1 MMQRHV
7 FDGTTR
13 VSQKNLEEL
22 PVMRWMPPTIGA
34 GGKLIQA
41 EPRAESTLKQAV
53 EQNVSRQ
60 EDAGASAPQ
69 KPGKTSGAD
78 TMHSYDQAREEG
90 LLSGRQEGLEKGL
103 EEGRRQGH
111 ERGLQQGLEEGRK
124 QGLDKG
130 YREGLQKADTE
141 LRQTLK
147 TLNGMMT
154 QLSHAIN
161 EQDYQLEKALL
172 DLSREIARNVVQ
184 RELMIDSSHI
194 MAIVR
199 QALATLPPSRDNVRI
214 LVNPADQPLVQQA
227 AEEGGENWRVV
238 ANQHVARG
246 GCRVET
252 DQSAVD
258 FTTGER
264 FSQVIEQIVQRHFA
278 DNDGAADGDAEEAFE
293 EAPQPLVKAPRDS
306 RNAQNKPGLADEA
319 AALADVSADDEDSK
333 NAQANRTP
341 ADDQK
346 RDLS

>member
-1 MMQRHV
+1 MQRHV

-41 EPRAESTLKQAV
+41 EPRAESPLRQAV
-53 EQNVSRQ
+53 GQNTAHSV
-60 EDAGASAPQ
+60 DADAPNPQ
-69 KPGKTSGAD
+69 KSAQISTAD
-78 TMHSYDQAREEG
+78 SMQSYEEAREEG
-90 LLSGRQEGLEKGL
+90 LLSGRKEGLEKGL

-111 ERGLQQGLEEGRK
+111 ERGLQQGLEEGIK
-124 QGLDKG
+124 QGNEKG
-130 YREGLQKADTE
+130 YREGLQKADAE
-141 LRQTLK
+141 LKQSLK

-184 RELMIDSSHI
+184 RELLIDSSHI
-194 MAIVR
+194 MKIVK

-214 LVNPADQPLVQQA
+214 LVNPADHPLVQQSA
-227 AEEGGENWRVV
+227 DEGGENWRVV

-258 FTTGER
+258 FTTSER
-264 FSQVIEQIVQRHFA
+264 FAQVIEQIVQRQFA
-278 DNDGAADGDAEEAFE
+278 DHDAGPDAATEDDFE
-293 EAPQPLVKAPRDS
+293 EAPEPVVKAPRETKAAVVKRS
-306 RNAQNKPGLADEA
+306 LAEEA
-319 AALADVSADDEDSK
+319 AALAGDDADQPVGDKRQEDEPGEQGKS
-333 NAQANRTP
+333 
-341 ADDQK
+341 
-346 RDLS
+346 

>member
-1 MMQRHV
+1 MQRHV

-13 VSQKNLEEL
+13 VSQKDLEDL

-41 EPRAESTLKQAV
+41 EPRADSTLKQAV
-53 EQNVSRQ
+53 EQNAARQ
-60 EDAGASAPQ
+60 DHSGVQAQQKPAQASA
-69 KPGKTSGAD
+69 TEN
-78 TMHSYDQAREEG
+78 MHSYDQAREEG
-90 LLSGRQEGLEKGL
+90 LLSGRQEGREQGL
-103 EEGRRQGH
+103 EEGRRQGY
-111 ERGLQQGLEEGRK
+111 ERGLEQGMEEGRK

-130 YREGLQKADTE
+130 YREGLQKADSE

-194 MAIVR
+194 MTIVR

-214 LVNPADQPLVQQA
+214 LINPADQAIVQKA

-258 FTTGER
+258 FTTSER
-264 FSQVIEQIVQRHFA
+264 FSQVIEQIVQRQFA
-278 DNDGAADGDAEEAFE
+278 DIDNDAGDALADAFE
-293 EAPQPLVKAPRDS
+293 EAPQPLVKAS
-306 RNAQNKPGLADEA
+306 RHSQVAVDKPGLAEQASALTDENA
-319 AALADVSADDEDSK
+319 ATASGGGVEKDPALEDEH
-333 NAQANRTP
+333 
-341 ADDQK
+341 DQEK
-346 RDLS
+346 P

>member
-1 MMQRHV
+1 MQRHV
-7 FDGTTR
+7 FDGSTR

-41 EPRAESTLKQAV
+41 EPRAESPLRQAV
-53 EQNVSRQ
+53 GQSTARA
-60 EDAGASAPQ
+60 EDGSQQHPPAMTAGDSIAA
-69 KPGKTSGAD
+69 
-78 TMHSYDQAREEG
+78 YDQAREEG
-90 LLSGRQEGLEKGL
+90 MLAGRQEGLQKGL

-111 ERGLQQGLEEGRK
+111 ERGLQQGLEEGRL
-124 QGLDKG
+124 QGSEQG
-130 YREGLQKADTE
+130 YQAGLQKADAE

-147 TLNGMMT
+147 TLNSMMT

-184 RELMIDSSHI
+184 RELLIDSSHI
-194 MAIVR
+194 MKIVK

-227 AEEGGENWRVV
+227 ADEGGENWRVV

-258 FTTGER
+258 FTTSER
-264 FSQVIEQIVQRHFA
+264 FAQVIEQIVQRQFA
-278 DNDGAADGDAEEAFE
+278 DDDELTDETFE
-293 EAPQPLVKAPRDS
+293 EAPEPVVKAPREARPS
-306 RNAQNKPGLADEA
+306 ANKRSLADEA
-319 AALADVSADDEDSK
+319 AVLAGDESVGD
-333 NAQANRTP
+333 TEP
-341 ADDQK
+341 PTHDQDGDK
-346 RDLS
+346 P

>member
-41 EPRAESTLKQAV
+41 EPRADSTLKQAV
-53 EQNVSRQ
+53 EQNAARHDDS
-60 EDAGASAPQ
+60 GAQAQQ
-69 KPGKTSGAD
+69 KPAKASTAENMQ
-78 TMHSYDQAREEG
+78 TYDQAREEG

-130 YREGLQKADTE
+130 YREGLQKADSE
-141 LRQTLK
+141 LRQSLK

-194 MAIVR
+194 MTIVR

-214 LVNPADQPLVQQA
+214 LINPADQAIVQQA
-227 AEEGGENWRVV
+227 ADEGGENWRVV

-264 FSQVIEQIVQRHFA
+264 FSQVIEQIVQRQFA
-278 DNDGAADGDAEEAFE
+278 DTNNGQDDEADEAFE
-293 EAPQPLVKAPRDS
+293 EAPEPLVKAS
-306 RNAQNKPGLADEA
+306 RHSQAAVSKPGLADQA
-319 AALADVSADDEDSK
+319 AALADTNAGDADKDRAHT
-333 NAQANRTP
+333 NP
-341 ADDQK
+341 ASDDKQNQEQP
-346 RDLS
+346 

>member
-41 EPRAESTLKQAV
+41 EPRSESPLRQAV
-53 EQNVSRQ
+53 GQTAARSDEAGSTNQQ
-60 EDAGASAPQ
+60 GAGAAS
-69 KPGKTSGAD
+69 TAD
-78 TMHSYDQAREEG
+78 SMQSYDQAREEG

-111 ERGLQQGLEEGRK
+111 ERGLQKGLDEGRE
-124 QGLDKG
+124 QGHEKG
-130 YREGLQKADTE
+130 YQEGLQKADDE

-184 RELMIDSSHI
+184 RELLIDSSHI
-194 MAIVR
+194 MKIVK

-214 LVNPADQPLVQQA
+214 LVNPADHPLVQQSA
-227 AEEGGENWRVV
+227 DEGGENWRVV
-238 ANQHVARG
+238 ANQHIARG

-258 FTTGER
+258 FTTSER
-264 FSQVIEQIVQRHFA
+264 FAQVIEQIVQRQFA
-278 DNDGAADGDAEEAFE
+278 DHDTASDAATAGDFE
-293 EAPQPLVKAPRDS
+293 EAPEPVVKAPREAKAAVVKRS
-306 RNAQNKPGLADEA
+306 LAEKA
-319 AALADVSADDEDSK
+319 AALAGEDADHPVGDKRQEDEPREPDKS
-333 NAQANRTP
+333 
-341 ADDQK
+341 
-346 RDLS
+346 

>member
-1 MMQRHV
+1 MQRHV

-13 VSQKNLEEL
+13 VSQRTLEEL

-41 EPRAESTLKQAV
+41 EPRAESTLRQAV
-53 EQNVSRQ
+53 EQNSGRQ
-60 EDAGASAPQ
+60 DDAGGQFQPRSAPV
-69 KPGKTSGAD
+69 PAAD
-78 TMHSYDQAREEG
+78 SMQSYDQAREEG

-111 ERGLQQGLEEGRK
+111 ERGLQQGLEEGRT
-124 QGLDKG
+124 QGLEQG
-130 YREGLQKADTE
+130 YKEGLQQADTE

-147 TLNGMMT
+147 TLNSVMT

-172 DLSREIARNVVQ
+172 DLSREIARQVVQ

-238 ANQHVARG
+238 ANQHVAPG

-258 FTTGER
+258 FTTSER
-264 FSQVIEQIVQRHFA
+264 FSQVIEQIVQRQFA
-278 DNDGAADGDAEEAFE
+278 EQTSADGDDAEEAFE
-293 EAPQPLVKAPRDS
+293 AAPEPLVKKS
-306 RNAQNKPGLADEA
+306 RHAQAVASKPGLADQA
-319 AALADVSADDEDSK
+319 AALAEDDADKAGSAGAEVLPASTD
-333 NAQANRTP
+333 AQQEQP
-341 ADDQK
+341 
-346 RDLS
+346 

>member
-7 FDGTTR
+7 FDGSTR
-13 VSQKNLEEL
+13 VSQKSLEEV
-22 PVMRWMPPTIGA
+22 PVMRWVPPTIGA

-41 EPRAESTLKQAV
+41 EPRLDSPLRQAVGQTASASDETDSPNTPARAGSTAVDSAES
-53 EQNVSRQ
+53 
-60 EDAGASAPQ
+60 
-69 KPGKTSGAD
+69 
-78 TMHSYDQAREEG
+78 YDKAREEG

-103 EEGRRQGH
+103 EEGRRQGQ

-124 QGLDKG
+124 QGADQG
-130 YREGLQKADTE
+130 YKEGLQKADAE

-147 TLNGMMT
+147 TLNGILT
-154 QLSHAIN
+154 QLSHAVN

-194 MAIVR
+194 MKIVR

-227 AEEGGENWRVV
+227 ADEGGENWRVV
-238 ANQHVARG
+238 ANQHIGRG

-258 FTTGER
+258 FTTSER
-264 FSQVIEQIVQRHFA
+264 FSQVIEQIVQRQFA
-278 DNDGAADGDAEEAFE
+278 DDDAASDVPAGENFE
-293 EAPQPLVKAPRDS
+293 EAPEPVVKAARETRPASEKRS
-306 RNAQNKPGLADEA
+306 LAEEA
-319 AALADVSADDEDSK
+319 AAISDADTATESPENSQSATPGDEGKS
-333 NAQANRTP
+333 
-341 ADDQK
+341 
-346 RDLS
+346 

>member
-1 MMQRHV
+1 MMQRHI

-22 PVMRWMPPTIGA
+22 PVMRWMPPTISA

-41 EPRAESTLKQAV
+41 EPRPDSPLRQAV
-53 EQNVSRQ
+53 EQTTARSD
-60 EDAGASAPQ
+60 ETGAAPAQ
-69 KPGKTSGAD
+69 IRDSTSTAD
-78 TMHSYDQAREEG
+78 SMQAYEQAREEG
-90 LLSGRQEGLEKGL
+90 LLSGRQEGLQKGL

-124 QGLDKG
+124 QGSDKG
-130 YREGLQKADTE
+130 YREGTQKAEAE
-141 LRQTLK
+141 LRQALK

-184 RELMIDSSHI
+184 RELLIDSSHI
-194 MAIVR
+194 MKIVR

-214 LVNPADQPLVQQA
+214 LINPADQPLVQQA
-227 AEEGGENWRVV
+227 ADEGGENWRVV
-238 ANQHVARG
+238 ANQHIDRG

-264 FSQVIEQIVQRHFA
+264 FAQVIEQIVQRQFA
-278 DNDGAADGDAEEAFE
+278 DDDTATDVPAGEAFE
-293 EAPQPLVKAPRDS
+293 EAPEPVVKAPRETQKAAAKRS
-306 RNAQNKPGLADEA
+306 LAEEA
-319 AALADVSADDEDSK
+319 AALVDDDAGSDANQQPPTEDK
-333 NAQANRTP
+333 P
-341 ADDQK
+341 
-346 RDLS
+346 

>member
-1 MMQRHV
+1 
-7 FDGTTR
+7 
-13 VSQKNLEEL
+13 
-22 PVMRWMPPTIGA
+22 MPPTIGA

-41 EPRAESTLKQAV
+41 EPRAESTLRQAV
-53 EQNVSRQ
+53 EQNTGRQ
-60 EDAGASAPQ
+60 DEAGAQAQQKSAKAPAVDAMQ
-69 KPGKTSGAD
+69 
-78 TMHSYDQAREEG
+78 SYDQAREEG

-130 YREGLQKADTE
+130 YREGLQKADNE

-147 TLNGMMT
+147 TLNSMMT

-258 FTTGER
+258 FTTSER
-264 FSQVIEQIVQRHFA
+264 FSQVIEQVVQRQFA
-278 DNDGAADGDAEEAFE
+278 ALDADADADAQEAFE
-293 EAPQPLVKAPRDS
+293 EAPEPLVKAS
-306 RNAQNKPGLADEA
+306 RHAQAAVSKPGLADQA
-319 AALADVSADDEDSK
+319 AALTDADTTHADG
-333 NAQANRTP
+333 
-341 ADDQK
+341 ADAESRADPTAAPQEK
-346 RDLS
+346 S